1 MAKEIDITQLYLSK
15 LNKCKIL
22 EKSEEAQLGI
32 LIEENEDKLIT
43 TCLKSPAFR
52 QTLLSLKDQ
61 VTSSDDHLIKY
72 SKKLSDESSKDD
84 VQVVRSEF
92 LEAIS
97 LVEGSDFS
105 EEVASKVVQGLKLTS
120 STLHSLLQ
128 PLKQQYREIKEN
140 EAVINRILNFFEA
153 KTVDRLESMLS
164 LFESDPVYRKN
175 LMLNLYTNESRILN
189 MISQYRELV
198 KYDKAL
204 PVSKEE
210 ILAAGDEIE
219 VIQNEVEKHRNR
231 LIEGNLRLV
240 VSRAK
245 KFLNKG
251 LELDDLIQEG
261 NIGLIKAVDKYE
273 SAKGVKVSTYA
284 TWWIDQA
291 IRRAISNKSQTV
303 RIPIH
308 IQDLVQKITKAQVDL
323 GHKLGHQPSMMEI
336 AEHLTPPNKNGQR
349 DYVKVNEKLAEIEE
363 LMQTAQF
370 EVGMDDEVSSGV
382 SYNDIIADTN
392 QESLFSSTSRSML
405 RDTIRECLSE
415 LTPRNQK
422 IVRLRFG
429 IGEVSDHT
437 LEEIGAQMG
446 ITKNG
451 IRQIELKALAKFKKN
466 KRMEEFR

>member
-1 MAKEIDITQLYLSK
+1 MKKDTDITQLYLSK
-15 LNKCKIL
+15 LNNCKIL
-22 EKSEEAQLGI
+22 PKDEEAKLGV
-32 LIEENEDKLIT
+32 LIEENEDRLVR
-43 TCLKSPAFR
+43 TCMKSPAFR
-52 QTLLSLKDQ
+52 QTLLSLKDDVQ
-61 VTSSDDHLIKY
+61 NSDDHLIKY
-72 SKKLSDESSKDD
+72 SKKLTDESSKEEISNVRDQFLYALELLKAPVILD
-84 VQVVRSEF
+84 V
-92 LEAIS
+92 
-97 LVEGSDFS
+97 
-105 EEVASKVVQGLKLTS
+105 SKICQDLRLTS

-140 EAVINRILNFFEA
+140 EEVLTRIFKFFEA
-153 KTVDRLESMLS
+153 KDSERLDTIIQ
-164 LFESDPVYRKN
+164 LFETDPVYRKN
-175 LMLNLYTNESRILN
+175 LMLNLYSNESRILN
-189 MISQYRELV
+189 QINQYRELL
-198 KYDKAL
+198 KYEKNL
-204 PVSKEE
+204 PVSKAD
-210 ILAAGDEIE
+210 ILSAGDEIE
-219 VIQNEVEKHRNR
+219 EIQNEVEKHRNR

-251 LELDDLIQEG
+251 LELNDLIQEG

-273 SAKGVKVSTYA
+273 STKGVKVSTYA

-308 IQDLVQKITKAQVDL
+308 IQDMVQKIAKAQTDL
-323 GHKLGHQPSMMEI
+323 GQKLKRQPTIKEI
-336 AEHLTPPNKNGQR
+336 AQQITPQEETPDETAR
-349 DYVKVNEKLAEIEE
+349 KVSQKMNEIAE

-370 EVGMDDEVSSGV
+370 QVGMDDEVSSGV
-382 SYNDIIADTN
+382 SYNDVIADVN
-392 QESLFSSTSRSML
+392 QESLFSAASRSML
-405 RDTIRECLSE
+405 RDSIRECLSE

-451 IRQIELKALAKFKKN
+451 IRQIELKALSKFKKH
-466 KRMEEFR
+466 KKMEDFR

>member
-15 LNKCKIL
+15 LNKCQIL
-22 EKSEEAQLGI
+22 EKSEEAELGI
-32 LIEENEDKLIT
+32 LIEENEDKLIK

-52 QTLLSLKDQ
+52 QIVLSLKDDV
-61 VTSSDDHLIKY
+61 VTSDDHLIKY
-72 SKKLSDESSKDD
+72 SKRLNDESSKE
-84 VQVVRSEF
+84 QIEEVRLQF

-97 LVEGSDFS
+97 LIEALDFS
-105 EEVASKVVQGLKLTS
+105 DEIASKVVQGLKLTS

-140 EAVINRILNFFEA
+140 DAVVARILNFFEA
-153 KTVDRLESMLS
+153 KTTDRLESMLS
-164 LFESDPVYRKN
+164 LFETDPVYRKN
-175 LMLNLYTNESRILN
+175 LMLNLYTTESRILN

-198 KYDKAL
+198 KYNKAL

-210 ILAAGDEIE
+210 IVTAGDEIE
-219 VIQNEVEKHRNR
+219 AIQVEVEKHRTR

-261 NIGLIKAVDKYE
+261 NIGLIKAVDKFE
-273 SAKGVKVSTYA
+273 AAKGVKVSTYA

-308 IQDLVQKITKAQVDL
+308 IQDMVQKITKAQVDL
-323 GHKLGHQPSMMEI
+323 GQKFGRQASMREI
-336 AEHLTPPNKNGQR
+336 AEQITPRGNSESEFR
-349 DYVKVNEKLAEIEE
+349 IKVDAKLNEIAE

-405 RDTIRECLSE
+405 RDTIRDCLSE
-415 LTPRNQK
+415 LSPRNQK

-451 IRQIELKALAKFKKN
+451 IRQIELKALAKFKKH
-466 KRMEEFR
+466 KKMEEFR